1 MGAVIGRVLRGG
13 WIRLWAPFAGT
24 TLLGRAAAWLQ
35 ASAMPPY
42 PDRRRLADLTARGF
56 VAPSA
61 RIRHLGFRAGRNIF
75 IDDRVLIF
83 ESGPGGSVVLGDRV
97 RILRDGW
104 FETDPETQ
112 IVIGDETFI
121 QPRCV
126 ISAHKRSIRIGRR
139 VQIAA
144 NCAFYSYDHG
154 IAAGVPIWDQPLTS
168 RGDIEVGDDSW
179 IGYGVV
185 VLSGVRIGTGVVI
198 GAGAVVTRDI
208 PAGAIAV
215 GNPAR
220 VIGRRGATS
229 PHDKSV
235 PQSLLR
241 M

>member
-1 MGAVIGRVLRGG
+1 MIGRVLRGG

-24 TLLGRAAAWLQ
+24 SVLGRAAAWLQ
-35 ASAMPPY
+35 ASATPPY
-42 PDRRRLADLTARGF
+42 PGRRRLADLNERGF

-61 RIRHLGFRAGRNIF
+61 RIKHRGFHAGRNIF

-83 ESGPGGSVVLGDRV
+83 ESGPGGAVVLGNKV

-112 IVIGDETFI
+112 IIIGDETFI
-121 QPRCV
+121 QPRCL
-126 ISAHKRSIRIGRR
+126 ISAHKRSVRIGRR

-154 IAAGVPIWDQPLTS
+154 IAPDAPIWGQPLTS

-179 IGYGVV
+179 LGYGVV
-185 VLSGVRIGTGVVI
+185 VLSGVQIGSGAVI
-198 GAGAVVTRDI
+198 GAGAVVTRNI

-220 VIGRRGATS
+220 VIGTRDGVKR
-229 PHDKSV
+229 HDAAS
-235 PQSLLR
+235 PQSRLR